1 MYQCWFGILIWLLQ
15 SVPIEVLEHYNMTSM
30 TLEFR
35 RECTQSNL
43 LESMTCPTARVMESN
58 NNSKNRK
65 PELQYTHLLRLQQD
79 KADVVRAR
87 TEWNFKQKHQWYTT
101 LTKTTV
107 SVDPVPFFFDVPVC
121 FLLLWFCFLG
131 SFKFYIHY
139 NTFVNLSSLWILS
152 VRRIVD
158 C

>member
-107 SVDPVPFFFDVPVC
+107 SVDPVPFFYVPVC
-121 FLLLWFCFLG
+121 FLLLWFCFLE
-131 SFKFYIHY
+131 SFHSFSS
-139 NTFVNLSSLWILS
+139 TFITHLSIYPIL
-152 VRRIVD
+152 
-158 C
+158 